1 MERVKAK
8 RRERLEAEREASLL
22 MGVNAKEFRR
32 GERKKERL
40 KREIDEMWIELEKTF
55 NINAIT

>member
-8 RRERLEAEREASLL
+8 RRERLEAEREANIL